1 MPLKSQE
8 FFYIVFKLFE
18 STAHESINFTPY
30 QFLAKFFD
38 CVLYIYLWRNSK
50 IYATLQP
57 EILEPV
63 ASANAPVLA
72 VSQAK
77 HNQPKQN

>member
-1 MPLKSQE
+1 MNQSILLPISFWQSFLTV
-8 FFYIVFKLFE
+8 FFIF
-18 STAHESINFTPY
+18 
-30 QFLAKFFD
+30 
-38 CVLYIYLWRNSK
+38 IYGGIKK
-50 IYATLQP
+50 IKATLQP

>member
-18 STAHESINFTPY
+18 STDHESINFTPY

-38 CVLYIYLWRNSK
+38 CDLYLFMEELK
-50 IYATLQP
+50 TYATSQP

-63 ASANAPVLA
+63 GSANAPVLA

>member
-1 MPLKSQE
+1 M
-8 FFYIVFKLFE
+8 
-18 STAHESINFTPY
+18 
-30 QFLAKFFD
+30 
-38 CVLYIYLWRNSK
+38 
-50 IYATLQP
+50 YATLQP

-77 HNQPKQN
+77 HNQTKQN